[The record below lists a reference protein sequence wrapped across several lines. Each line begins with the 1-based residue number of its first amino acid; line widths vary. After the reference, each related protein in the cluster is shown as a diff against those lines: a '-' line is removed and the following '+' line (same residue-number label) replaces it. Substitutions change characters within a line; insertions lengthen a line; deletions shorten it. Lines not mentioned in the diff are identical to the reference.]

1 MDPKKE
7 NRKVIVNIKFDIDDQ
22 EGLQRKL
29 ESLKRWY
36 NTHWFVDRG
45 VMIEQ
50 AKRYVLE
57 HLRIILVDEDEKIWY
72 NDHVELEK
80 EEYTVK
86 E

>member
-7 NRKVIVNIKFDIDDQ
+7 SRKVIVNIKFDIDDQ

-36 NTHWFVDRG
+36 NTHWFVDRN
-45 VMIEQ
+45 VLIEQ

-57 HLRIILVDEDEKIWY
+57 HLKIILVDEDEKIWY

-80 EEYTVK
+80 EEYIVK